1 MPDYDDDDILP
12 PLIGAEVNPLALV
25 EGKQYYMEPKVWDDH
40 LNPWRI
46 ARIIEF
52 SSEWAFEDRVLI
64 RFKEIAVL
72 SNENGERI
80 HYPRYHD
87 PNDEED
93 RFDNVGAMFVKF
105 FEM

>member
-1 MPDYDDDDILP
+1 MPDYDDDMLP

-25 EGKQYYMEPKVWDDH
+25 RGKQYYMEPKVWDDH

-52 SSEWAFEDRVLI
+52 SFVLALEDRVII
-64 RFKEIAVL
+64 RFKEKAVL

-93 RFDNVGAMFVKF
+93 RYVGVVSTMLVKF